1 MASCPGLSILESL
14 HSGPPP
20 AMSLFTHL
28 LLRTILWVPRTPQF
42 SAHMALAWFQA
53 WPCSCLQGI
62 YRWKENNQLFPFPME
77 LRALKNDNLELSHIM
92 NPWKLYV
99 SRSEIPNILLTGLLA
114 WLITSNCLDIWY
126 TGFHLYFCPECYKC
140 WGRCALKYYFSLF
153 SWIIFLVHD
162 ISTWQTLLLYHF
174 PLVLTSNCAVFKFLL
189 RWRPDDN
196 TVEGLTQTRSSDL
209 LSDANWRPVREQVL
223 RVVFW
228 VESVINIIQLYL
240 ELLQNQD
247 ETMSLLLP
255 FTLKLNIFQG
265 TRRS

>member
-1 MASCPGLSILESL
+1 MWFVSNLCIYFIWPVHCIWFPCFSTSFFPCFIEQFCLVLDRTTFKPGTQSTVHKRRWVKRDIAGGGPEWRLSRMESPGQEAISTRLEGGSV
-14 HSGPPP
+14 H
-20 AMSLFTHL
+20 
-28 LLRTILWVPRTPQF
+28 R
-42 SAHMALAWFQA
+42 
-53 WPCSCLQGI
+53 
-62 YRWKENNQLFPFPME
+62 
-77 LRALKNDNLELSHIM
+77 
-92 NPWKLYV
+92 
-99 SRSEIPNILLTGLLA
+99 
-114 WLITSNCLDIWY
+114 
-126 TGFHLYFCPECYKC
+126 
-140 WGRCALKYYFSLF
+140 SLF

-174 PLVLTSNCAVFKFLL
+174 PLFLTSNCAAFKFLL

-223 RVVFW
+223 RVVVW